1 MMMSPQTVQVG
12 TGRGSRLRRW
22 KLPLLSVS
30 ALVLLQGCAHHNA
43 ASKAAEAGASAARSQ
58 PNLNAANQAD
68 QFYATGQ
75 FEQARTAFKKL
86 AEQYPR
92 NAYFWFRLGNC
103 EAQLGQYP
111 QAIEALQYAIAL
123 DPSDARFSY
132 NLAFAH
138 SALARDAY
146 AKARSQLPVGSALR
160 REAEQNWRLIEA
172 VAGPSG
178 SAKSPL

>member
-1 MMMSPQTVQVG
+1 MMTPQTLQVG
-12 TGRGSRLRRW
+12 YGQHIWLRRW
-22 KLPLLSVS
+22 M
-30 ALVLLQGCAHHNA
+30 LVLLCIGTLWVIQGCAHAPSGA
-43 ASKAAEAGASAARSQ
+43 ATQTPPERTQA
-58 PNLNAANQAD
+58 LLTAANQAD
-68 QFYATGQ
+68 QLYANGQ
-75 FEQARTAFKKL
+75 FEQARPAFKKL
-86 AEQYPR
+86 TEQYPR

-123 DPSDARFSY
+123 DPSDGRFSY

-160 REAEQNWRLIEA
+160 READQSWRLLEA
-172 VAGPSG
+172 VVGPSSSG
-178 SAKSPL
+178 KPPL

>member
-1 MMMSPQTVQVG
+1 MMTPQTLQVG
-12 TGRGSRLRRW
+12 FGQHTWLQRW
-22 KLPLLSVS
+22 MLMLCIGTLC
-30 ALVLLQGCAHHNA
+30 LIQGCAHAPSVA
-43 ASKAAEAGASAARSQ
+43 APGAPAERTQA
-58 PNLNAANQAD
+58 PLNAANQAD
-68 QFYATGQ
+68 QLYANGQ
-75 FEQARTAFKKL
+75 FDQARPAFKKL

-123 DPSDARFSY
+123 DPTDGRFLY

-146 AKARSQLPVGSALR
+146 AKARSQLPLGSALR
-160 REAEQNWRLIEA
+160 READQNWRLLEA
-172 VAGPSG
+172 VVGPSSSG
-178 SAKSPL
+178 KSPLQ